1 MKIKFARVLKSNE
14 VLTQLNF
21 DMLALNECLK
31 R

>member
-1 MKIKFARVLKSNE
+1 MKIEFARVLKSNE
-14 VLTQLNF
+14 VLTQLYV